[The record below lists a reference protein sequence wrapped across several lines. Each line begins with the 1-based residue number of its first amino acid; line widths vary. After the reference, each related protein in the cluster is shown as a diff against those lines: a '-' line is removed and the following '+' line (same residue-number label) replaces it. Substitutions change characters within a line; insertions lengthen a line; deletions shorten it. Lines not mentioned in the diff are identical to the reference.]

1 MMEVLGDLSVSSKA
15 LNERFD
21 FIGIEPQTRAH
32 KMAII
37 AGHGKDVKM
46 SACCVMSF
54 SNLEM
59 C

>member
-1 MMEVLGDLSVSSKA
+1 MKDLGDLSISSKA
-15 LNERFD
+15 LNEIFD
-21 FIGIEPQTRAH
+21 FIEIEPQTRAH
-32 KMAII
+32 KMAIV

-46 SACCVMSF
+46 SAYYDSL